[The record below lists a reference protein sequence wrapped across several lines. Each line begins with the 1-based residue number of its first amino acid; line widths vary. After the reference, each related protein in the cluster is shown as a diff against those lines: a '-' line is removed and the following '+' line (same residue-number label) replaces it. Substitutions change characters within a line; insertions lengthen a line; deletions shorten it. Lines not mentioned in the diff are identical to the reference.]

1 MATRTERVQAILPQ
15 LKADRAKSGL
25 FDQEVP
31 NILQAAFMAAAG
43 DATKQRQ
50 ITSAAATAAE
60 QLEAKIYTVGLVTPP
75 GTPVKASEEAEYT
88 YLYSGATEMTHSNP
102 LFYPGASGVYYW
114 AIIPHT
120 KNGHKIFPDV
130 EGIVVAVKKDEL
142 WWDPTGTKLYR
153 WNADDWADCSSVYYP
168 GAAGVHQWMASEELT

>member
-15 LKADRAKSGL
+15 LRADRTKSGL

-31 NILQAAFMAAAG
+31 NILQAAFAAAADDG
-43 DATKQRQ
+43 AKQRQ
-50 ITSAAATAAE
+50 ITSAAAMAAE
-60 QLEAKIYTVGLVTPP
+60 QLEAKIYAVGLVTPP
-75 GTPVKASEEAEYT
+75 GTPVKASEAAEYT
-88 YLYSGATEMTHSNP
+88 YLYSGAKEMEHSNP

-120 KNGHKIFPDV
+120 KDGHKIFPDV
-130 EGIVVAVKKDEL
+130 SGIVVAVKKDEL

-153 WNADDWADCSSVYYP
+153 WNAADWANCSSTYYP
-168 GAAGVHQWMASEELT
+168 GATEVHQWVASEETV